1 MKRMRRLSALSRLSR
16 RHIMKRQKYQ
26 PGVACI
32 APVMNE

>member
-1 MKRMRRLSALSRLSR
+1 MKRLSGLSR

>member
-1 MKRMRRLSALSRLSR
+1 MKRLSR

>member
-1 MKRMRRLSALSRLSR
+1 MKHRRRRSRLSR

>member
-1 MKRMRRLSALSRLSR
+1 MKRMRRLSRLSR

-26 PGVACI
+26 PGVARI

>member
-1 MKRMRRLSALSRLSR
+1 MKRLSR

-26 PGVACI
+26 PGVACA

>member
-1 MKRMRRLSALSRLSR
+1 MKRMRRLSR